1 VIWPEFAE
9 HAERQFGAA
18 GRDWVHSLPALV
30 RELEERWS
38 IETGWAVGTGVT
50 SVVLS
55 AETVPDK
62 EKVALKLTFLD
73 VENRHE
79 VDALRIYDG
88 DGAVQLL
95 EADEERGA
103 LLLEWLDAEWSLIG
117 LDDLDATRIGSGL
130 ARRLWKRVPP
140 DSPFDRLA
148 VEARRWWAD
157 LIDENE
163 RHGRPVKHQVVEEA
177 VELLP
182 WLIDTAPEPVLLH
195 RDLHHG
201 NVLAGRREPW
211 LVIDPKPILG
221 DPAFDLAAM
230 LRGRWG
236 ESAEGME
243 ARFRLLC
250 AETGCDPIRVRGW
263 ALAKTLAWG
272 LDPPNAWELQ
282 MAEAIAA
289 LRP

>member
-1 VIWPEFAE
+1 MISIEFATY
-9 HAERQFGAA
+9 AERRFGAA
-18 GRDWVHSLPALV
+18 GREWVRSLPALV

-38 IETGWAVGTGVT
+38 IETGGAIGVGVM
-50 SVVLS
+50 SIVLL
-55 AETVPDK
+55 AETVPG
-62 EKVALKLTFLD
+62 KVPRALKLTFLD
-73 VENRHE
+73 VENRYE
-79 VDALRIYDG
+79 VDALRLYDG

-103 LLLEWLDAEWSLIG
+103 LLLEWLDPEWTLIG
-117 LDDLDATRIGSGL
+117 LEDLEACRIGSGL
-130 ARRLWKRVPP
+130 ARRLWRPVPAG
-140 DSPFDRLA
+140 SPFDRLA
-148 VEARRWWAD
+148 VEARRWAAELLD
-157 LIDENE
+157 VNE
-163 RHGRPVKHQVVEEA
+163 RHGRPVRHEVVEEA
-177 VELLP
+177 VALLP
-182 WLIDTAPEPVLLH
+182 WLVDTSPEPVLLH

-201 NVLAGRREPW
+201 NVLAATREPW

-230 LRGRWG
+230 LRGRVS
-236 ESAEGME
+236 ESAVGME
-243 ARFRLLC
+243 ARFRVLC